1 MSTRSNIIFSGGH
14 GQPAAVFQYLNG
26 MPEAVLPDLAR
37 FFADLQAVN
46 ATARARPGDT
56 RFAHPEYLAARYITW
71 QAGQWAAEDAADPLS
86 VIGLGVGAQDID
98 MIAWTYQVTCNDPD
112 TWPQVSY
119 RQGRTG
125 RVRSAAEVMAGYAAD
140 PPRSREP
147 LVWVHMTLV
156 EEIPDPGDKDPLFIN
171 LYQSRG
177 AAEAA
182 VQAAF
187 GEDTQLEWRRVP
199 ELEVADQPGRDP
211 APAWRLRVVTA
222 GSGEVKPD
230 LLTTRPL
237 HR

>member
-1 MSTRSNIIFSGGH
+1 LSTRCNIIFSGRH

-26 MPEAVLPDLAR
+26 MPEAMLPDLAR

-98 MIAWTYQVTCNDPD
+98 LIAWTYQVTCNEPD
-112 TWPQVSY
+112 AWPQVSY

-125 RVRSAAEVMAGYAAD
+125 RHRSAAKVMAGYAAD
-140 PPRSREP
+140 PPRGRVP
-147 LVWVHMTLV
+147 PVWVHMTL
-156 EEIPDPGDKDPLFIN
+156 IDQITDPDDRDPLFIN
-171 LYQSRG
+171 LYRSCG

-182 VQAAF
+182 VQEAF
-187 GEDTQLEWRRVP
+187 GEDVELEWRRFP
-199 ELEVADQPGRDP
+199 ELEVADHLGCDP
-211 APAWRLRVVTA
+211 VPVWRLHLVTGGA
-222 GSGEVKPD
+222 DEVKPD

-237 HR
+237 HL